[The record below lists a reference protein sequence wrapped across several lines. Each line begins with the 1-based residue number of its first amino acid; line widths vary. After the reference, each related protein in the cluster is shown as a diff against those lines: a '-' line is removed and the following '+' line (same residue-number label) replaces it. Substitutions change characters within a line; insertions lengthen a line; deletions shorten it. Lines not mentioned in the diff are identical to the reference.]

1 MELEFRT
8 SQLTDLFV
16 PGERMEIHLNIT
28 FPQLPC
34 EILTLDVMDI
44 SGELQSGVIHG
55 INKVRLSPEAEGSKV
70 LAMRGVDL

>member
-1 MELEFRT
+1 
-8 SQLTDLFV
+8 
-16 PGERMEIHLNIT
+16 MEIHLNIT

-55 INKVRLSPEAEGSKV
+55 INKVRLSPESEGSKV
-70 LAMRGVDL
+70 IDMRGVDL